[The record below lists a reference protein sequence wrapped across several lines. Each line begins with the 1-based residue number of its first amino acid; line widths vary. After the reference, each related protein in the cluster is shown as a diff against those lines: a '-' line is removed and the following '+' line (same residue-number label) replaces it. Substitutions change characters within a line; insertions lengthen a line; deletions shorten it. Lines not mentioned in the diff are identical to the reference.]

1 MRKQF
6 KGFIAGFIFACMLVI
21 PGSVFADNIQAL
33 FNTAN
38 IAVDGKTAVKQG
50 ENYQLSDG
58 STVPFSINYKGTT
71 YIPIRKVSELLGI
84 GINYDNATKTVQITS
99 NSNSTVVTPQKPTET
114 TTTSS
119 AVTSS
124 TSYCV
129 FNECNKDANSSGDK
143 VAHVIGFKDGVKM
156 DTYLDYSYY
165 TAISSKMSSAQ
176 LWETTMKKGN
186 VTKLKA
192 VGASKSGEV
201 LDSDGRNSVSLS
213 SGQYELSKKVVVYQW
228 TDDNEYRTFTG
239 DLKKNDYANL
249 YDTDG
254 DKKYDVVIFNRNGK
268 TLPEGD
274 SSTVKE
280 AKDSTANTN
289 NSGTTSGTTT
299 KTDTSSKTY
308 KIASTGYAVINEC
321 MKDANS
327 DGDKVQHVVGFL
339 EGRKLDAATSERNT
353 VNGWKEPVLSGNGF
367 NNAALYKMSV
377 NSIDVIA
384 TAEKVSPNV
393 DQAAVEKADK
403 RNSVTIAGKT
413 YNLSSSVIV
422 YQVTKDDEYRIYT
435 GDIKDND
442 IVQLYE
448 TDSSKD
454 GYDIVICSRP

>member
-21 PGSVFADNIQAL
+21 PGAVFADNIQAL

-58 STVPFSINYKGTT
+58 SIVPFSINYKGTT

-99 NSNSTVVTPQKPTET
+99 NSNSAVVTPQKPAET

-119 AVTSS
+119 AVTSN

-143 VAHVIGFKDGVKM
+143 VAHVIGFKDGTKL

-165 TAISSKMSSAQ
+165 TAISSKMNSAQ

-192 VGASKSGEV
+192 IGASKSGEAIE
-201 LDSDGRNSVSLS
+201 SNGRDSVSLS
-213 SGQYELSKKVVVYQW
+213 SGQYELSKKVVIYQW
-228 TDDNEYRTFTG
+228 TDDNEYTYYLG
-239 DLKKNDYANL
+239 NLKKNDYVNL

-254 DKKYDVVIFNRNGK
+254 DKKYDIIIFDRNGK
-268 TLPEGD
+268 NLPEGD

-289 NSGTTSGTTT
+289 NSGNTSGTTT
-299 KTDTSSKTY
+299 KPDTSSKTY
-308 KIASTGYAVINEC
+308 KITSTGYAVVNEC
-321 MKDANS
+321 NKDANS
-327 DGDKVQHVVGFL
+327 NGDKVQHVVGFL
-339 EGRKLDAATSERNT
+339 DGMKFDALTSERNT
-353 VNGWKEPVLSGNGF
+353 VNDWKEPVSSGNGF

-377 NSIDVIA
+377 NSMDVIA

-413 YNLSSSVIV
+413 YNLSSSVITYRV
-422 YQVTKDDEYRIYT
+422 SDDEYRVYS

-442 IVQLYE
+442 VVQLYE

-454 GYDIVICSRP
+454 GYDIVIFSRP